1 MHYLNCYDHHQ
12 ITGNM
17 ESATSLPGLTTL
29 FNYFG
34 ELSIVL
40 GLYSLCQLSSQVR
53 IKIPVTFC
61 FLPHRF
67 ACLLRLFSVVCYEI
81 IFAHRFKRF
90 WSIFKFWW
98 SPQLFGDKRLL
109 PLECF
114 IKILS
119 SGKYIFLEICVV

>member
-61 FLPHRF
+61 FLPHWL
-67 ACLLRLFSVVCYEI
+67 ACLLLLFSVVCYEI
-81 IFAHRFKRF
+81 IFAHHFKRF

-98 SPQLFGDKRLL
+98 SPQLFGEKMLL